1 MEFKSRSS
9 NMFQR
14 LVEAP
19 LQEGSVATLT
29 AAGFTQVAPE
39 VMSSSQQVGVSGH
52 MWDRLDARPTG
63 AAERNL
69 ASPTSSTLPE
79 DHSWMSSVVLTWK
92 DLHNLLEMFETQTR
106 EEHGPVRQPIH
117 AWPAL
122 TELSKDPKEKE
133 AVNKSL
139 SANAQQYIAASL
151 LIKEEQERTSSNREA
166 AIRAVHGR
174 QKPARSSANQGVSVD
189 ALWNKKDLIASV
201 KPLTLQHILR
211 KLGHEDLCANP
222 MPSYLQLAQALAKR
236 QLQNS
241 STA

>member
-1 MEFKSRSS
+1 
-9 NMFQR
+9 
-14 LVEAP
+14 
-19 LQEGSVATLT
+19 
-29 AAGFTQVAPE
+29 
-39 VMSSSQQVGVSGH
+39 
-52 MWDRLDARPTG
+52 
-63 AAERNL
+63 
-69 ASPTSSTLPE
+69 
-79 DHSWMSSVVLTWK
+79 MSSVVLTWK

-174 QKPARSSANQGVSVD
+174 RQKGARSSANQGVSVG

-201 KPLTLQHILR
+201 KPSSTLQLILR

-241 STA
+241 SPA